1 MMMTMTE
8 TAIYALGSVV
18 LVSVVSL
25 VGIAT
30 LSLREH
36 MLHKILFVLV
46 GVAAGGMFGNAV
58 INLIPES
65 FEGFGSPVTASL
77 SILVGILFF
86 FALEKFLHWKHVH
99 SVEEV
104 CADPVHN
111 ETSTLIERPIRP
123 MGYLILYADAI
134 HNFTDGI
141 IIAASYLVSIPVG
154 IATTI
159 AVILHEIPQEI
170 GDFGLLVHSGFSKWK
185 ALGVNFLSALAAV
198 AGTVFGLFLGSSF
211 SFLLP
216 VITAFA
222 AGGFLYIAGT
232 DLLPEIHKTSD
243 PRRSAI
249 QFFAILCGIGI
260 MFLLLFV

>member
-1 MMMTMTE
+1 MIMHMTE
-8 TAIYALGSVV
+8 TAIYAIGSV
-18 LVSVVSL
+18 LAVSAVSL

-36 MLHKILFVLV
+36 LLHQILFVLV

-65 FEGFGSPVTASL
+65 FEGLGSPVLVSFA
-77 SILVGILFF
+77 ILLGILFF

-99 SVEEV
+99 NVEEG
-104 CADPVHN
+104 CADPIHN
-111 ETSTLIERPIRP
+111 EAITHIERPIRP

-141 IIAASYLVSIPVG
+141 IIAASYLISIPVG

-170 GDFGLLVHSGFSKWK
+170 GDFGLLLHSGFSKWK
-185 ALGVNFLSALAAV
+185 ALGVNFLSALAAIV
-198 AGTVFGLFLGSSF
+198 GTILGLLLGSSF

-216 VITAFA
+216 AITAFA

-243 PRRSAI
+243 PRRSLV

-260 MFLLLFV
+260 MFLLLFI